1 MSNLDKDQ
9 VLADFTAAY
18 TTKFGKEP
26 QIEQKP
32 GWYSVD
38 GGKNMRL
45 AELAELGESYGN
57 NSAKKAVEKTESKP
71 KAKAAKPATKKRAAP
86 ADKAGAGQPG
96 AVWSDRV
103 NANGKQRMPRG
114 YR

>member
-18 TTKFGKEP
+18 TAKFGKEP

-45 AELAELGESYGN
+45 AELAELGESYGSG
-57 NSAKKAVEKTESKP
+57 SAKKAAEKAESKP
-71 KAKAAKPATKKRAAP
+71 KTKAKPAKKKQAAT
-86 ADKAGAGQPG
+86 ADKSGTGQPG
-96 AVWSDRV
+96 AVWANRV
-103 NANGKQRMPRG
+103 NADGKQRMPRG